1 MRRREWL
8 YEGALRALR
17 GALAI
22 AGGGER
28 VRRATG
34 GRRAAT
40 SHFREWSARERRRAP
55 LVLVHAPSVGEALMA
70 QAILGALRA
79 QREDVQVAFTFFSPS
94 AERVAAGIGADVWGY
109 LPWDVRADSA
119 ALLEAL
125 RPAAIAFIRTEI
137 WPVLGALAAE
147 RGIPALLLNAVLAE
161 GSSRLSPPA
170 RFLLGP
176 AYRRLHAIGAVSVED
191 GARFARLGVSHSRIH
206 VTGDAR
212 FDQVAARIEG
222 IDRHS
227 PLIERLRSP
236 RRTLVAGS
244 TWPADEDVLI
254 PAIATLAPELRPR
267 VILAPHQPTPGHLD
281 GVERRA
287 RAAGLTVRRLA
298 DATREGDAADVILV
312 DRVGVLA
319 DLYVLADVAY
329 VGGGFGN
336 DGLHSVV
343 EPAALGVPVLY
354 GPRHGNAREADALA
368 AAGGGR
374 VVARDSLRAALAALL
389 ESSEARREGGEA
401 AARFVRGHLG
411 GGAANAALILAALE
425 SHVHVPDRIE
435 E

>member
-1 MRRREWL
+1 
-8 YEGALRALR
+8 
-17 GALAI
+17 
-22 AGGGER
+22 
-28 VRRATG
+28 
-34 GRRAAT
+34 
-40 SHFREWSARERRRAP
+40 
-55 LVLVHAPSVGEALMA
+55 MA

-79 QREDVQVAFTFFSPS
+79 GREDVQVAFTFFSPS
-94 AERVAAGIGADVWGY
+94 AERVAARIGADVWGY
-109 LPWDVRADSA
+109 LPWDVHADST
-119 ALLEAL
+119 ALLDAL
-125 RPAAIAFIRTEI
+125 RPAAIAFVRTEI

-147 RGIPALLLNAVLAE
+147 RGIPTLLLNAVLAE

-176 AYRRLHAIGAVSVED
+176 AFRRLHAIGAVSAED
-191 GARFARLGVSHSRIH
+191 GARFARLGVDPSRIH

-212 FDQVAARIEG
+212 FDQVAARIER

-227 PLIERLRSP
+227 PMIERLRTP
-236 RRTLVAGS
+236 RSTLVAGS
-244 TWPADEDVLI
+244 TWPTDEDVLI
-254 PAIATLAPELRPR
+254 PAIAALAPELRPR

-281 GVERRA
+281 GAEQRA

-298 DATREGDAADVILV
+298 DVERDGGAADVVLV

-336 DGLHSVV
+336 AGLHSVV
-343 EPAALGVPVLY
+343 EPAALGVPALY
-354 GPRHGNAREADALA
+354 GPRHGNAREAAALA

-374 VVARDSLRAALAALL
+374 VVGRESLREALEALL
-389 ESSEARREGGEA
+389 GSTGVRREGGEA

-411 GGAANAALILAALE
+411 GGAANAALILAALDQR
-425 SHVHVPDRIE
+425 VHVPDRIE